1 MDVSKKTLAAA
12 KMLLLLLSHNCDEV
26 RNRFCK
32 ILTSGGLEVHLS
44 YICSSSVKIGN
55 PACFKEI
62 HEECTQKNLRL
73 QLIKM
78 Y

>member
-1 MDVSKKTLAAA
+1 MFFDVSKDDDASAVAQLF
-12 KMLLLLLSHNCDEV
+12 DEV

-32 ILTSGGLEVHLS
+32 ILTSAGLEVHLS

-62 HEECTQKNLRL
+62 HEECTQK
-73 QLIKM
+73 I
-78 Y
+78 